1 MTKSKREYTCRE
13 CLTVIE
19 EKLFLHT
26 SEKFGYP
33 LCRPCQIWYEE
44 KICVSRVTMESISLY
59 FALKLRGVPAILE
72 EQTGFRTIDILV
84 PHARLNIEL
93 EAAGNNFKPDRAIQ
107 ELETAL
113 DGFKNG
119 FLTLRIPES

>member
-1 MTKSKREYTCRE
+1 
-13 CLTVIE
+13 
-19 EKLFLHT
+19 
-26 SEKFGYP
+26 
-33 LCRPCQIWYEE
+33 
-44 KICVSRVTMESISLY
+44 MESISLY

-119 FLTLRIPES
+119 FLTLRIPESSSKNYLDDAADKISDCLAGKRPDQLRWKFTE